1 MSDQEKQN
9 SDDQVES
16 VSGGRGHTIPID
28 PPIRPPSNPTQG
40 RVPDPIERP
49 SNPVGSP

>member
-9 SDDQVES
+9 SDDQVDS

-28 PPIRPPSNPTQG
+28 PPIHPPSNPAQG
-40 RVPDPIERP
+40 RVTDPIERP
-49 SNPVGSP
+49 SNPVGGP